1 MDPIKVDFS
10 RKEGSRKNDIVVPP
24 ERAALKIVLSVLC
37 SAVFA
42 AILFYFMLP
51 AINFKALD
59 FYIYLAA
66 IAVSYIIF
74 STVFTKAIAKPE
86 YMPYVKKQARIPGI
100 IIAALVVVVAVGYV
114 FSCQLF
120 RAKDYSEII
129 TVNEA
134 DFAEGIDAQTYES
147 FEEVPR
153 LDGDAANQLASR
165 GLGDLADYGLESQYA
180 VSEENNIQINYQGKP
195 TRVVPLE
202 YDNII
207 KWFYNTKAGISGY
220 IRIDMSSMEQ
230 QLVKLDDGKYIRY
243 STAEHFKYNLK
254 RHLRFK
260 FPTYMFGDA
269 TFEINES
276 GAPYWVSPILD
287 KTIGLFG
294 GKDVKGVILVDAVTG
309 ECTEFS
315 LEEIQ
320 SNKELFW
327 IDRVYDS
334 DLVVEQYDYYG
345 KYRDGFF
352 NSLLGQKNVVAST
365 EGYNFIAQDGDV
377 WLYTGVTSVTGDNSL
392 VGFVLIN
399 QRTKETKFYP
409 VAGGTENS
417 AQSAAQG
424 LVKDLQYTAT
434 FPVLLNIGGEPTYF
448 MSLKDESNIVQQCA
462 LVNVR
467 DYNSINS
474 HAKDLET
481 CLNLYLAQL
490 DKADV
495 DYDSEGLGES
505 DTPATDEG
513 VKATEVTGVIADI
526 RTADKDGNTYYYI
539 KLDSNTAY
547 FSIAVKDNENVVLLN
562 KGDNVTVA
570 YEGEGKDDIVAAK
583 SIELAKEEVEA
594 PAAPA
599 EPETTPAE

>member
-42 AILFYFMLP
+42 VILFYFMLP
-51 AINFKALD
+51 AINFKAIE
-59 FYIYLAA
+59 FYIYIAA

-100 IIAALVVVVAVGYV
+100 IIAALVLVVAVGYL

-120 RAKDYSEII
+120 RAKDYSKII
-129 TVNEA
+129 TVTDA
-134 DFAEGIDAQTYES
+134 DFADGIDAQTYES

-153 LDGDAANQLASR
+153 LDGDSANQIASR
-165 GLGDLADYGLESQYA
+165 GLGELADYGLESQYK
-180 VSEENNIQINYQGKP
+180 VSEENNNQINFQGNP

-207 KWFYNTKAGISGY
+207 KWVYNTKAGIPGY
-220 IRIDMSSMEQ
+220 IQIDMSSMEQ
-230 QLVKLDDGKYIRY
+230 EFVKLDDGKYIRY
-243 STAEHFKYNLK
+243 SSAEHFKYNLK
-254 RHLRFK
+254 RHLRFEY
-260 FPTYMFGDA
+260 PTYMFGDA

-276 GAPYWVSPILD
+276 GAPFWVCPILD

-294 GKDVKGVILVDAVTG
+294 GNDVKGIILVDAVTG
-309 ECTEFS
+309 ECTEYS
-315 LEEIQ
+315 LDDI
-320 SNKELFW
+320 NNNTELFW

-352 NSLLGQKNVVAST
+352 NSLLGQKNVVAT
-365 EGYNFIAQDGDV
+365 TDGYNYIAQDGDV

-409 VAGGTENS
+409 VAGGTESS

-462 LVNVR
+462 LVNVS
-467 DYNSINS
+467 DYNRINA
-474 HAKDLET
+474 HDKDLKT
-481 CLNLYLAQL
+481 CLELYLAQL

-495 DYDSEGLGES
+495 DFDAEGLEQTG
-505 DTPATDEG
+505 TPSTDDAA
-513 VKATEVTGVIADI
+513 KAAEVTGVIADI
-526 RTADKDGNTYYYI
+526 RTAVIGGESYYYI
-539 KLDSNTAY
+539 KLDSNAAY
-547 FSIAVKDNENVVLLN
+547 FSLAAKDNETVVILN
-562 KGDNVTVA
+562 KGDNVTVT
-570 YEGEGKDDIVAAK
+570 YEGEGKEAIVDAA
-583 SIELAKEEVEA
+583 SIALTVAEPTAPEA
-594 PAAPA
+594 PAPEAAPA
-599 EPETTPAE
+599 E